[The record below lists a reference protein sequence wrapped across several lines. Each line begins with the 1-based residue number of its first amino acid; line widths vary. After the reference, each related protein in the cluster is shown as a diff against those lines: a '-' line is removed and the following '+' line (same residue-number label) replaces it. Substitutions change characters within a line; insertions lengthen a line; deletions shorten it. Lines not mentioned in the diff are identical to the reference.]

1 MCHKNTQTLPKHSI
15 TFLSVYRL
23 HSKGLSSK
31 YICIYVYYQHHT
43 NYLLLFFAVPP
54 ERLLILDEKGQQ
66 IPHYILGP
74 YNENASVNITC
85 VSAGGEFL
93 FSSFSVLL
101 DPLFCVFGNNL

>member
-1 MCHKNTQTLPKHSI
+1 MYL
-15 TFLSVYRL
+15 
-23 HSKGLSSK
+23 
-31 YICIYVYYQHHT
+31 CILQHHT

-93 FSSFSVLL
+93 FSYYFLPFF
-101 DPLFCVFGNNL
+101 DPLFLCFGNNL

>member
-1 MCHKNTQTLPKHSI
+1 MYL
-15 TFLSVYRL
+15 
-23 HSKGLSSK
+23 
-31 YICIYVYYQHHT
+31 CILQHHT

-85 VSAGGEFL
+85 VSAGGEFI
-93 FSSFSVLL
+93 FIFF
-101 DPLFCVFGNNL
+101 LFCFVGSLFFLLVITFNLTYSSIS

>member
-1 MCHKNTQTLPKHSI
+1 MYL
-15 TFLSVYRL
+15 
-23 HSKGLSSK
+23 
-31 YICIYVYYQHHT
+31 CILQHHT

-85 VSAGGEFL
+85 VSAGGEFIHFFFILLCWIL
-93 FSSFSVLL
+93 FF
-101 DPLFCVFGNNL
+101 FAGNNL